1 MRTTGKST
9 VEPTVPGYL
18 LDTCAWID
26 SLLAPEKLRPQIR
39 RIIEKTAPLHLCSI
53 SLIEFARKE
62 ARGDITISMPCAEWF
77 RRVALPKGKVTVL
90 EVLPQIAADAT
101 RLPQPFNNRQ
111 GNPHKDPMDQ
121 IIVATARHHD
131 LTLLTCDQILLGYP
145 HVRSLATRR

>member
-1 MRTTGKST
+1 M
-9 VEPTVPGYL
+9 PGYL

-39 RIIEKTAPLHLCSI
+39 KIIASTVPLHLCSI

-62 ARGDITISMPCAEWF
+62 TRGDITISMPCAEWF
-77 RRVALPKGKVTVL
+77 ERIALPKGKISVL
-90 EVLPQIAADAT
+90 DVLPQIAVDAT
-101 RLPQPFNNRQ
+101 RLPLPFNNRQ

-131 LTLLTCDQILLGYP
+131 LTILTCDQILLDYA
-145 HVRSLATRR
+145 HVRTEKSRP

>member
-1 MRTTGKST
+1 M
-9 VEPTVPGYL
+9 PGYL

-39 RIIEKTAPLHLCSI
+39 KIIGNTAPLYLCSI

-77 RRVALPKGKVTVL
+77 ERIALPKGKIIVL
-90 EVLPQIAADAT
+90 EILPQVSVDAT

-131 LTLLTCDQILLGYP
+131 LTLLTCDPVILDYP
-145 HVRSLATRR
+145 HIRTEKSR